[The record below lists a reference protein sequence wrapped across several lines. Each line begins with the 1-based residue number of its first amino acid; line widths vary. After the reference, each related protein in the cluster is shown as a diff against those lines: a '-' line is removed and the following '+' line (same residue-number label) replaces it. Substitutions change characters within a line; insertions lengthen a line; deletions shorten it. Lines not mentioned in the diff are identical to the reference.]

1 VDGRS
6 GIGYTDRYI
15 GRSTA
20 KATPQ
25 AARRQDVRGMC
36 KKDDEALRLLREVVT
51 DGDGNP
57 SGANQHSDGD
67 GGSVDNINRSSGTSK
82 DYTLDRLAREDP
94 ELYEKVVAEEMN
106 RLRST
111 VKDLLNPEADTV
123 GRPQKDGDNVRNTN
137 KSSTDDDSYALR
149 RLKRGA
155 HGLTL

>member
-1 VDGRS
+1 
-6 GIGYTDRYI
+6 
-15 GRSTA
+15 
-20 KATPQ
+20 
-25 AARRQDVRGMC
+25 MC

-51 DGDGNP
+51 GEQGQ
-57 SGANQHSDGD
+57 SKAND
-67 GGSVDNINRSSGTSK
+67 DNITVSRERETGTSK

-111 VKDLLNPEADTV
+111 VKGLLNPEADTV

>member
-1 VDGRS
+1 
-6 GIGYTDRYI
+6 
-15 GRSTA
+15 
-20 KATPQ
+20 
-25 AARRQDVRGMC
+25 MC

-51 DGDGNP
+51 GSPGGDQRSEEAQTKNDNVSNGGGHGN
-57 SGANQHSDGD
+57 
-67 GGSVDNINRSSGTSK
+67 SK
-82 DYTLDRLAREDP
+82 DYTLDRLAREAS